1 MINTSRSKR
10 AIVIGAGIGGL
21 AVAIRLKKMGYDVL
35 VFEANENAGGK
46 ATEYVWQDFRFDCGP
61 SLFTLPALVDELW
74 TLCNKNPRTYF
85 EYESLKIVTKY
96 FYENNITI
104 DSYSSPKLFAQEVKK
119 KIGVEECVV
128 LDFLSQQEKTYN
140 KIAPV
145 FLENAIHKWSKIFR
159 WKMFLP
165 MLHLMQF
172 KFLQSLNTINQ
183 NYFKH
188 PALVRLF
195 NRYGTYNGS
204 NPYKMPSLFNIIS
217 HLEHNVG
224 AYMPS
229 NGIHAIPKTMYQL
242 AVEEGVQFY
251 FKQRV
256 DKIIQREKN
265 ATAIVANGQTYHAD
279 VVVSN
284 MDVQLT
290 YEKLLPDFNAPKKYL
305 NNEIST
311 SALIFQWALSLTT
324 PSLEVHNI
332 LFAEDY
338 EKEFEYLFSKKE
350 FYHDPTIYIYIS
362 SKIVSKDAPSGKEN
376 WFVMIN
382 APHLTQP
389 VKSIDTAAM
398 RTIILNKIKHRLNI
412 DIEKHIEHEHIIEP
426 KDIESNTNTYLGS
439 LYGASSNSLMSAFW
453 RHPNFS
459 QIKNLYFCGGTVHP
473 GGGIPLCLL
482 SAKIT
487 AGLID
492 ENHSQ

>member
-1 MINTSRSKR
+1 MKQTLKNKT
-10 AIVIGAGIGGL
+10 AIVIGAGIAGL
-21 AVAIRLKKMGYDVL
+21 AVAIRLRKMNYDVL
-35 VFEANENAGGK
+35 VFETNDTAGGK
-46 ATEYVWQDFRFDCGP
+46 ASEYQWQQFRFDCGP

-74 TLCNKNPRTYF
+74 TLCHKNPRSYF
-85 EYESLKIVTKY
+85 EYETLKIVTKY
-96 FYENNITI
+96 FYENNLTI
-104 DSYSSPKLFAQEVKK
+104 DSYSSPQLFAQEVKK
-119 KIGVEECVV
+119 KLYIEERIV
-128 LDFLSQQEKTYN
+128 LNFLSQQEKTYN

-145 FLENAIHKWSKIFR
+145 FLENAIHQWGKIFR
-159 WKMFLP
+159 WKMFFP

-172 KFLQSLNTINQ
+172 KFLKSLNSINQ

-224 AYMPS
+224 AYLPS
-229 NGIHAIPKTMYQL
+229 NGIHAIPKAMHQL
-242 AVEEGVQFY
+242 AVEEGVQFL
-251 FKQRV
+251 FQQRV
-256 DKIIQREKN
+256 ETIIQSNKN
-265 ATAIVANGQTYHAD
+265 ATAVFANGQTYSAD

-290 YEKLLPDFNAPKKYL
+290 YEKLLPNFPAPKKYL

-311 SALIFQWALSLTT
+311 SALIFQWAVGLSS

-338 EKEFEYLFSKKE
+338 QQEFESLFTKKKY
-350 FYHDPTIYIYIS
+350 YHDPSIYIYIS
-362 SKIVSKDAPSGKEN
+362 SKIVANDAPTGKEN

-382 APHLTQP
+382 APHLTKP
-389 VKSIDTAAM
+389 DSPIDTAAM
-398 RTIILNKIKHRLNI
+398 RTIVLNKIQQRLDI
-412 DIEKHIEHEHIIEP
+412 DLAKYIEHEHVIEP
-426 KDIESNTNTYLGS
+426 ADIASNTNSYLGS

-459 QIKNLYFCGGTVHP
+459 PIKNLYFCGGTVHP

-487 AGLID
+487 AGLIE
-492 ENHSQ
+492 ENHSL